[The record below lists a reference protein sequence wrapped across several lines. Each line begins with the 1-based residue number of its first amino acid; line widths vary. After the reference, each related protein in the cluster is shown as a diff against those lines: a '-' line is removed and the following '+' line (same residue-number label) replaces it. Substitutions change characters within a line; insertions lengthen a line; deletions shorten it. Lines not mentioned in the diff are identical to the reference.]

1 MELLDAV
8 NICLTALG
16 EARVTSTSTR
26 HPTVDLAI
34 QSINTKK
41 KLLQERGWWFN
52 TALVTTYPDTLK
64 RIPYPADAI
73 AIKGADGYCVYS
85 KRGGYL
91 FDNTNNTEYFDNPL
105 RIFVTYDLA
114 FDDLPESAATVVT
127 YQAARE
133 MYVGD
138 LGNDSSVS
146 NLMQNEQQAALL
158 LQEQHLRNQ
167 KYNTRRRRQ
176 WGRYIGALNN

>member
-8 NICLTALG
+8 NTCLTALG

-26 HPTVDLAI
+26 HPSVDLAI

-52 TALVTTYPDTLK
+52 TSRVTMYPDNVGHITYP
-64 RIPYPADAI
+64 ANAI
-73 AIKGADGYCVYS
+73 AIKGADGYTVYS

-91 FDNTNNTEYFDNPL
+91 FDNTNNTEYFTTP
-105 RIFVTYDLA
+105 VTIYVTANLD

-133 MYVGD
+133 VYVGD

-146 NLMQNEQQAALL
+146 NLMQNEEQAALL